1 LISKLPD
8 MFEDI
13 VSQQKYVFNLALR
26 LCGNTEDADDLT
38 QETFLKAIERY
49 DQFRGDANIRTWLSR
64 IAINIFLD
72 SKRKER
78 PHVSLNLGTIP
89 CPAHDPER
97 VIIRREMQWC
107 VQHVLVHHVPEE
119 QKIVLVLRD
128 IYGHSYQEIA
138 DMVKISLAAVKS
150 RLHRGRLA
158 FYNHLVK
165 SGCVSFVKDYT
176 CYCEGAAQ
184 YEVYL

>member
-1 LISKLPD
+1 

-13 VSQQKYVFNLALR
+13 VSEQKYIFNLALR
-26 LCGNTEDADDLT
+26 LCGNAEDADDLT
-38 QETFLKAIERY
+38 QETFLKAIEHY
-49 DQFRGDANIRTWLSR
+49 DQFRGEANVRTWLSR

-89 CPAHDPER
+89 CPTHDPER

-119 QKIVLVLRD
+119 QKVVLVLRD

-138 DMVKISLAAVKS
+138 GMVKISLAAVKS
-150 RLHRGRLA
+150 RLHRGRFA